1 MTKMRAA
8 SSSSSS
14 ASSVSSPTRND
25 HGDNSHNYTKSS
37 SSARHG
43 HAKQK
48 SRDHPKAPAPP
59 PPVRRTQ
66 STEMEEDSD
75 QDELINGE
83 SANESVSPLSSGRKT
98 PFRSFKPRSKQSIAL
113 LNAMLRCSPFD
124 KANGSSVHDRWQ
136 GVINILIQAG
146 EQQVEAGGK
155 NAYLNVIPRTCQ
167 LAWDRFKED
176 YNRAIESHSSERLG
190 TTRDG
195 WNNLV
200 HQVLELEQAGKVRKK
215 KGAKRSNADDGD
227 HENNRAQLDDD
238 AFVSR
243 LSRRLFSDT
252 DMSVN
257 DDDQP
262 QSSRH
267 RLDDSASLHRIQK
280 QISEFVRYAKE
291 KIDDSSR
298 RQEYRDKVLV
308 DTLTN
313 TQQKLLQTM
322 NNLIAKQ
329 EAASERQVL
338 AIEALTAALLRKK

>member
-14 ASSVSSPTRND
+14 TSPASSPTRND
-25 HGDNSHNYTKSS
+25 HGDNSHHYNKP
-37 SSARHG
+37 SSARNG
-43 HAKQK
+43 NAKQK
-48 SRDHPKAPAPP
+48 SRDLPKASEPQSPAQ
-59 PPVRRTQ
+59 RAQ
-66 STEMEEDSD
+66 STEMEDDSD
-75 QDELINGE
+75 QDELNNGE
-83 SANESVSPLSSGRKT
+83 SANESVSPISTGRKT

-146 EQQVEAGGK
+146 EQQVEVGGK

-176 YNRAIESHSSERLG
+176 YTRAIESHSSERLG
-190 TTRDG
+190 MTRDG

-215 KGAKRSNADDGD
+215 KGAKRSNMDD
-227 HENNRAQLDDD
+227 ENNGTQLDDD
-238 AFVSR
+238 AFASR
-243 LSRRLFSDT
+243 LGRRLFSDT

-257 DDDQP
+257 YDDHP
-262 QSSRH
+262 QSSRL
-267 RLDDSASLHRIQK
+267 RLDDSALLHQIQK
-280 QISEFVRYAKE
+280 QVSELVRYAKE
-291 KIDDSSR
+291 KSEDSSR
-298 RQEYRDKVLV
+298 RQEYRDKVLI
-308 DTLTN
+308 DTLAS
-313 TQQKLLQTM
+313 TQQKFLQAM
-322 NNLIAKQ
+322 NNLVAKQ
-329 EAASERQVL
+329 EAASERQAT